1 MKMHIGSLSLLTLC
15 CLMLAATPAMAGVY
29 TSGPP
34 NGTIADPPITFG
46 GSVSDSYVLVP
57 PTPAFALDFVYWDL
71 SNTDLLTSVDVA
83 LGSSP
88 FGGTPETIT
97 SILNTFLFGGLP
109 NIFGFYIVDAHLN
122 LEVNPPVGWLTLSN
136 ACTTSGCSIATAI
149 GWDECTPGP
158 GCAGEAFSLPF
169 RGNAYEVAQTS
180 IPAESFTLSV
190 PGGTTPEPSS
200 ILLFGSGIVGFAG
213 ILRRNTNR

>member
-1 MKMHIGSLSLLTLC
+1 MKLHIASLSLLTVC
-15 CLMLAATPAMAGVY
+15 CLMLAVAPAVAGVY

-34 NGTIADPPITFG
+34 NGTIAAPPINFG
-46 GSVSDSYVLVP
+46 GSVSDSYVLTP
-57 PTPAFALDFVYWDL
+57 PTPANALDFVYWDA
-71 SNTDLLTSVDVA
+71 SNTVLLQTVDVA

-97 SILNTFLFGGLP
+97 SILSTCLFSCLP
-109 NIFGFYIVDAHLN
+109 NLFGFYIMDAHLN
-122 LEVNPPVGWLTLSN
+122 LEVNSPAGWITLSN
-136 ACTTSGCSIATAI
+136 ACTGPCTGTLPI

-158 GCAGEAFSLPF
+158 GCAGEAFSLP
-169 RGNAYEVAQTS
+169 RGSPYEVAQTS

-200 ILLFGSGIVGFAG
+200 IILFGSGILGLAG
-213 ILRRNTNR
+213 VLRRKLF